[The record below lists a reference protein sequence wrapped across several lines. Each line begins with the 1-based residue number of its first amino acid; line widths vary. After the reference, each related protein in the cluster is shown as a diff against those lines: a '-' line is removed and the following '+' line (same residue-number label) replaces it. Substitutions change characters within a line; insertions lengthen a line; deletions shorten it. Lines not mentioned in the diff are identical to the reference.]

1 MTTLYRCK
9 APTDLVCR
17 CGKVARRMR
26 AMEMDFD
33 EVRVPFLKRD
43 RPEVEEL
50 SGQRWV
56 PVLVHGD
63 DVIHDSH
70 RILEYLEWL
79 EHKNSRPRP
88 ARARGAVR
96 GARRAWPYVLMAWE
110 RWQSLSPEDKERYKK
125 QARGYAER
133 GREDAGRAAPPASA
147 GALAPV
153 SGGLYFFAL
162 VAALA
167 LCVIGGLLAHRPK
180 RSCPRCGRQIPMSV
194 RRCRHCQYEIE

>member
-1 MTTLYRCK
+1 VPSEGLGQLREPKLCLHRSSHGFVDASNTLRLVTTLYRCR

-79 EHKNSRPRP
+79 D
-88 ARARGAVR
+88 
-96 GARRAWPYVLMAWE
+96 RRD
-110 RWQSLSPEDKERYKK
+110 R
-125 QARGYAER
+125 
-133 GREDAGRAAPPASA
+133 
-147 GALAPV
+147 
-153 SGGLYFFAL
+153 
-162 VAALA
+162 
-167 LCVIGGLLAHRPK
+167 
-180 RSCPRCGRQIPMSV
+180 
-194 RRCRHCQYEIE
+194 